1 MIIIKTYDWGDFEGA
16 DLLEARTKFVNAI
29 VNSTSNPDISIKIDE
44 IDYHRDLL
52 ADCFVR
58 NIERDIEYRIKK
70 WHETAEIESSGLNRA
85 QQESMEG

>member
-16 DLLEARTKFVNAI
+16 DLKQAKNKFVNAI

-44 IDYHRDLL
+44 IDYHGDLL
-52 ADCFVR
+52 AACFVK
-58 NIERDIEYRIKK
+58 NIAIDIEYEVKK
-70 WHETAEIESSGLNRA
+70 WYKTAKIESEGLRRA